1 MVENILKLENV
12 GKTFGNFHALKGVD
26 LNLNNGEIMGF
37 IGPNGAGK
45 TTTIRVILGMLNYTG
60 SSKVFGLDSW
70 KDSVEIHKNLS
81 YVPGDVNLWPNLTGG
96 EVIDFFLRL
105 KKQKDKKYKEELI
118 DKFDLDPSKKCRAY
132 SKGNRQKVALIAA
145 LSSDVDLYIFDEP
158 TSGLD
163 PLMESIFQEEI
174 RKFKNSGKSV
184 LLSSHILSEVE
195 KLCDQVSIIK
205 DGKIIESGK
214 LEDLRHLTMSKIKTT
229 TKSPIIGLGEDERVF
244 DYIVKDDIASFS
256 VDGANLGDVIKDL
269 SKFEIITLESQPPT
283 LEELFMSHYEKEE

>member
-26 LNLNNGEIMGF
+26 LNLNSGEIMGF

-96 EVIDFFLRL
+96 EVIDFFLKL

-195 KLCDQVSIIK
+195 KLCDQISIIK

>member
-26 LNLNNGEIMGF
+26 LNLNSGEIMGF

-81 YVPGDVNLWPNLTGG
+81 YVPGDVNIWPNLTGG

-195 KLCDQVSIIK
+195 KLCDQISIIK

>member
-26 LNLNNGEIMGF
+26 LNLNSGEIMGF

-195 KLCDQVSIIK
+195 KLCDQISIIK

-256 VDGANLGDVIKDL
+256 VDGANLGDVIKEL

>member
-96 EVIDFFLRL
+96 EVIDFFLKL

-195 KLCDQVSIIK
+195 KLCDQISIIK

>member
-26 LNLNNGEIMGF
+26 LNLNSGEIMGF

-195 KLCDQVSIIK
+195 KLCDQISIIK

-229 TKSPIIGLGEDERVF
+229 TKSPIIGLGEDDRVF

>member
-96 EVIDFFLRL
+96 EVIDFFLKL

-195 KLCDQVSIIK
+195 KLCDQISIIK

-229 TKSPIIGLGEDERVF
+229 TKSPIIGLGEDDRVF